1 MRAVPE
7 EEEDEERASP
17 TTIITIATTAQAPT
31 VDNCACQFLLWQEN
45 VVNVPITSH
54 DHPFGCPII
63 YTDTIHNAILFT
75 DTLTIFDTTT
85 VFINGDAMFD
95 NNC

>member
-31 VDNCACQFLLWQEN
+31 VDNCECKFLLWQEN
-45 VVNVPITSH
+45 AVNADTS
-54 DHPFGCPII
+54 
-63 YTDTIHNAILFT
+63 
-75 DTLTIFDTTT
+75 TIFDTTT
-85 VFINGDAMFD
+85 DFINGDAMFHD
-95 NNC
+95 NCQ